1 MAKNQIESGR
11 TTRMLADYNTTQKK
25 QTNTN
30 KRIDDIEN
38 STFVLFDDNRT
49 QKLGEDAPG
58 NTSS

>member
-1 MAKNQIESGR
+1 
-11 TTRMLADYNTTQKK
+11 MLADYNTTQKK
-25 QTNTN
+25 QINTV

-58 NTSS
+58 NNSS